1 MIELATDT
9 ATQQQPRELLR
20 KCFDLAVQAGRNE
33 TAALIHWNPTDRQY
47 ELRQPV
53 IESASEAHVTYRD
66 ESQDDLLVYDFH
78 SHGSHPAF
86 FPATDDA
93 SDMSR
98 MGPYIAMVAGKCDS
112 IDSLE
117 TCARMCMSP
126 YPDPHLCI
134 RRRRDR
140 PPGHRPACLPGFL
153 HEAAGPSRLQ
163 GADVGNYK
171 ALVLTHRINA
181 FYGFDWGYR
190 TEKGPTRPGGVDLVI
205 SCTDLAMFR
214 AAFSKDNAASTTN
227 ALWLDFGNGNAEAQ
241 CVLGHLS
248 RKVANRIPNVVDLYP
263 ELSQMQRVDAEQPS
277 CSADE
282 ALRRQPWPINREIAM
297 KGVGMLWSLLR
308 D

>member
-9 ATQQQPRELLR
+9 ATQQQLAIMLACPLVCVPPGETMTLLSEPGRRWVVASNGTYLEHRSLALHVCFRVSKLDTTFGTARQFITAINGPVPRELLR

-53 IESASEAHVTYRD
+53 IESASEAHVRYRD

-86 FPATDDA
+86 FSATDDA

-126 YPDPHLCI
+126 YLLNLQDFFKH
-134 RRRRDR
+134 
-140 PPGHRPACLPGFL
+140 GELP
-153 HEAAGPSRLQ
+153 
-163 GADVGNYK
+163 
-171 ALVLTHRINA
+171 
-181 FYGFDWGYR
+181 
-190 TEKGPTRPGGVDLVI
+190 
-205 SCTDLAMFR
+205 
-214 AAFSKDNAASTTN
+214 
-227 ALWLDFGNGNAEAQ
+227 
-241 CVLGHLS
+241 
-248 RKVANRIPNVVDLYP
+248 
-263 ELSQMQRVDAEQPS
+263 
-277 CSADE
+277 
-282 ALRRQPWPINREIAM
+282 
-297 KGVGMLWSLLR
+297 
-308 D
+308 